1 MSFTAEILAHT
12 ALFMAFL
19 TAFYFGYVANA
30 QVQSTVQDIFSFLK
44 PELSTIVLTL
54 NPNNIQQ
61 IKNSIITASSNAND
75 TTSDIDT
82 RNSAKNK
89 KLILIL
95 GLTVGL
101 LSPLL
106 LGIAIY
112 LEWSSG
118 GNLTEFLLTNCI
130 VMMFIIISEFAI
142 VGMFLVKFTQL
153 EPNFIKATLVDQLQS
168 SGHGSCNYIMP
179 LLEKF
184 IPASWIRFFG
194 TM

>member
-30 QVQSTVQDIFSFLK
+30 QVQSTVQEVFSFLK

-61 IKNSIITASSNAND
+61 IKNSIITASSNAKD
-75 TTSDIDT
+75 TPFYDDT
-82 RNSAKNK
+82 QSSARNK

-95 GLTVGL
+95 GLIVGL

-118 GNLTEFLLTNCI
+118 GNLTEFLLSNCI

-142 VGMFLVKFTQL
+142 VGMFLTRFTQL
-153 EPNFIKATLVDQLQS
+153 DPNFIKATLVDQLQP
-168 SGHGSCNYIMP
+168 GGANCNYTTP
-179 LLEKF
+179 FLEKF
-184 IPASWIRFFG
+184 IPASWIRFFSFR
-194 TM
+194 